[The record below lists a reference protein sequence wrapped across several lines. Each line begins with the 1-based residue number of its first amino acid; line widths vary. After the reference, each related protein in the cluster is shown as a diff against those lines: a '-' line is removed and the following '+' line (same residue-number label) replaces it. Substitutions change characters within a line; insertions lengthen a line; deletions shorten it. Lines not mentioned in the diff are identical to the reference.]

1 MGPWIATDADPAEAT
16 TTMRVNGNSV
26 VTFNTGDMIFDT
38 VDYIVEITRYITM
51 QPGDVLWMG
60 ADGTLPIGPGDTVEI
75 NISGIGAL
83 RNSVVLE
90 TPSPDAEAPRP
101 ARPSRTR
108 RASKAAKPRKTSHQ
122 KEASSE
128 RV

>member
-1 MGPWIATDADPAEAT
+1 MDQLTEPTTSPPVLLEAKT
-16 TTMRVNGNSV
+16 CPLCGTSNHFLLQRTQPIPPDD
-26 VTFNTGDMIFDT
+26 F
-38 VDYIVEITRYITM
+38 IVEITKYITM

-75 NISGIGAL
+75 NISGVGTL

-90 TPSPDAEAPRP
+90 EPRQ
-101 ARPSRTR
+101 
-108 RASKAAKPRKTSHQ
+108 TSDK
-122 KEASSE
+122 KEEISE